1 MDMMK
6 IIKAIRFANT
16 VNHIRGEKNK
26 GLEALVRVSR
36 QIETTHEA
44 GEVTRH
50 LINQEVTRDDL
61 HYVLRI
67 GKRHGP
73 GVANRVYARYMRQ
86 RAIEA
91 QQALEDVDDGPETAQ
106 D

>member
-1 MDMMK
+1 MDMMN

-16 VNHIRGEKNK
+16 VNQMNGQKNK
-26 GLEALVRVSR
+26 ALS
-36 QIETTHEA
+36 TFS
-44 GEVTRH
+44 EVTRQLETVH
-50 LINQEVTRDDL
+50 EAAEVSRHVMNKEVSSEDL

-86 RAIEA
+86 RALEV
-91 QQALEDVDDGPETAQ
+91 QALEEGLDEPEEA
-106 D
+106 

>member
-6 IIKAIRFANT
+6 IVKAIRLANT
-16 VNHIRGEKNK
+16 VNQMRGQKNK
-26 GLEALVRVSR
+26 GLSTFSEVTHQL
-36 QIETTHEA
+36 ETVHEA

-50 LINQEVTRDDL
+50 IINKEVGREDL
-61 HYVLRI
+61 HYVLHI

-86 RAIEA
+86 RALEA
-91 QQALEDVDDGPETAQ
+91 QALEEEIDEP
-106 D
+106 